1 MGRHASAK
9 EMAIAVRRTIVFL
22 ASLGLLFAS
31 PLRSQELDGPTNK
44 VRLSIQANGL
54 AETPPMG
61 WNSWNKFG
69 CDINEA
75 MIRGQ
80 AEAMVSSG
88 MKAAGYEY
96 VVIDDCWH
104 GPRDSNGNITADPV
118 RFPSGIKFLADYVHS
133 LGLKFGLYSDAGIA
147 TCAGRPGSRGYEYQD
162 ARQYAAWGV
171 DYLKYD
177 WCNTSGQD
185 PRSSYEIMAHALQS
199 TGRPIVFS
207 ICEWGAHQPWA
218 WARGA
223 GGNSWRT
230 TGDIS
235 DEWKH
240 VGPAYGNGVVDIL
253 DKQIGLEAAA
263 GPGGW
268 NDPDMLQ
275 VGNGGMSET
284 EYRSHFSMWAM
295 LAAPLMAGNDL
306 RNMSTATNHILTNRE
321 VIAVD
326 QDALGQQAK
335 RVAKDGD
342 QEVWS
347 KQLVD
352 GGRAVVLLNRGDT
365 ARTITVS
372 WPQLGYPR
380 NLKALIRDLWAH
392 TNLGRY
398 VGTLSRQVP
407 PHGVVMVSLVAVN
420 R

>member
-1 MGRHASAK
+1 MVRPALAKDIAIPIRWTTASFAALSLVIASTVHA
-9 EMAIAVRRTIVFL
+9 
-22 ASLGLLFAS
+22 
-31 PLRSQELDGPTNK
+31 QDLDGPTNK
-44 VRLSIQANGL
+44 VRLSIGSNGL
-54 AETPPMG
+54 VKTPPMG

-69 CDINEA
+69 CNIGED
-75 MIRGQ
+75 MVRGE

-96 VVIDDCWH
+96 VVIDDCWQ

-118 RFPSGIKFLADYVHS
+118 RFPTGIKALADRIHA

-185 PRSSYEIMAHALQS
+185 PRSSYELMAHALQS
-199 TGRPIVFS
+199 TGRPIIFS
-207 ICEWGAHQPWA
+207 ICEWGAHQPWE

-223 GGNSWRT
+223 GGNTWRT

-253 DKQIGLEAAA
+253 DRQVGLEGAA

-275 VGNGGMSET
+275 VGNGGMT
-284 EYRSHFSMWAM
+284 DVEYRSHFSLWAM

-306 RNMSTATNHILTNRE
+306 RNMSPATSSILANRD
-321 VIAVD
+321 VIAVN
-326 QDALGQQAK
+326 QDPLGQQA
-335 RVAKDGD
+335 RRIARDGD
-342 QEVWS
+342 LEVWS
-347 KQLVD
+347 KQLED
-352 GGRAVVLLNRGDT
+352 GGRAVVLLNRGVS
-365 ARTITVS
+365 ARTITVR
-372 WPQLGYPR
+372 WPQLGYPGS
-380 NLKALIRDLWAH
+380 LKAFVRDLWAH
-392 TNLGRY
+392 ADLGRY
-398 VGTLSRQVP
+398 AGSLSRQVP
-407 PHGVVMVSLVAVN
+407 PHGVVMLSLTTDS